1 MHDYELPRNF
11 NFKGLSL
18 IDVTSEDDCLINSPL
33 NSGCFD
39 EYGKLDGKTEEGE
52 SRGNGRQKLH
62 KSVSWDSSFFGT
74 QAFLEPEEFSG
85 REDVNRPR
93 CSLTML
99 HGEASRQGN
108 LKADFDD
115 DIRASIQKSKRVP
128 GIGIGIGHAG
138 SSVKKELET
147 KDSRAVSSSKKLDNS
162 NHDKVKQKATA
173 PKKLNIASK
182 EPGKTMKQSVGRSGV
197 STSSLHKSPRLMDR
211 RASLSAKDAK
221 SATGRRTTIS
231 KTPALDGSRNAVT
244 RTTLSSRS
252 SSMYMIKQNKD
263 SSLVNSSSSGYT
275 TTSASKSAAE
285 GKSQAAGRSAVSTLL
300 KSPIKLHS
308 SMSVAASYRDSSS
321 VSSLSSS
328 TTTATKRPNVVR
340 ASLGSGSHK
349 GLVTDNDARQVSDFH
364 CRHSLGGGAEDTGS
378 VDGSTELHPAVIK
391 HSGLRQPSSKP
402 SSSNGLRSRH
412 NRTQSVLYLTG
423 APNETPKNGAKS
435 TNTSGGSNKA
445 TPRTLQQ
452 STSAARKVRSAS
464 RNPKIS
470 PGMPPKLEN
479 KPSQKTGRESYS
491 KAQGIGSA
499 EKVAGSAKPKLVAKP
514 RGKGGARIKD
524 AKVVPLAVPDH

>member
-33 NSGCFD
+33 HS
-39 EYGKLDGKTEEGE
+39 
-52 SRGNGRQKLH
+52 
-62 KSVSWDSSFFGT
+62 
-74 QAFLEPEEFSG
+74 AFLEPEEFSS
-85 REDVNRPR
+85 REDVNPPR

-99 HGEASRQGN
+99 HGDASRQGN
-108 LKADFDD
+108 LKAGFND
-115 DIRASIQKSKRVP
+115 DIRTTFQKSKRVP
-128 GIGIGIGHAG
+128 GIGIGNAG
-138 SSVKKELET
+138 SSVKKDLET

-173 PKKLNIASK
+173 PKKPNTASK

-197 STSSLHKSPRLMDR
+197 STSSLHKSPKLTDK
-211 RASLSAKDAK
+211 RASLSAKDIKIEKDAK

-244 RTTLSSRS
+244 RTTLFSRS

-263 SSLVNSSSSGYT
+263 SSLVNSST
-275 TTSASKSAAE
+275 TTNASKRAAE
-285 GKSQAAGRSAVSTLL
+285 GKSQAGRLAVSTLL
-300 KSPIKLHS
+300 KSPMKLHS
-308 SMSVAASYRDSSS
+308 SMSVAGSYGDWSS
-321 VSSLSSS
+321 VSSLSS
-328 TTTATKRPNVVR
+328 TTSSATKRPNVVR

-349 GLVTDNDARQVSDFH
+349 GVVTDNDARQVSDFH

-378 VDGSTELHPAVIK
+378 LDGSTELHPAVIK
-391 HSGLRQPSSKP
+391 HSGLRQPSAKP
-402 SSSNGLRSRH
+402 SSSDGLRSRH
-412 NRTQSVLYLTG
+412 NRTRSVPSLAG
-423 APNETPKNGAKS
+423 APNDTSKTGAKS

-470 PGMPPKLEN
+470 PGMPPKLQN

-499 EKVAGSAKPKLVAKP
+499 EKIAGSANKPKPVVKP

-524 AKVVPLAVPDH
+524 AKVVPLAM